1 MNLTA
6 TLDGKPADISRDTT
20 RNVLSIG
27 FLEAQNF
34 TYQKGVPYELVF
46 SL

>member
-27 FLEAQNF
+27 FIDAQNF
-34 TYQKGVPYELVF
+34 TYQKGVPYELIF
-46 SL
+46 